1 MAKSEVF
8 QELDLNNAFLFALAL
23 GIPEVCRLVL
33 ELILG
38 RPMGKIKVHIEQS
51 LLYSTDF
58 KSVRLDVYASEEFR
72 LDCDIEMQNKDQ
84 KNLPK
89 RSRFYQAEAD
99 VTALRPGE
107 DYNCLRDNY
116 IIFIC
121 TFDPFGK
128 GLYRYVYENICHE
141 TGMPLNDG
149 TKKIFLSTKGTND
162 SDVAPELVHFLKY
175 VENTTDEFVEKAND
189 PVIKRI
195 HDKVTELKKSREW
208 EAKYMKFEELLLD
221 KEQEGREDGIR
232 EGMAKMSKLINQ
244 LLRDDQ
250 AEQIP
255 LITEDPELRDRL
267 FKKYHI

>member
-8 QELDLNNAFLFALAL
+8 QELDLNN
-23 GIPEVCRLVL
+23 E
-33 ELILG
+33 
-38 RPMGKIKVHIEQS
+38 
-51 LLYSTDF
+51 
-58 KSVRLDVYASEEFR
+58 
-72 LDCDIEMQNKDQ
+72 
-84 KNLPK
+84 
-89 RSRFYQAEAD
+89 
-99 VTALRPGE
+99 
-107 DYNCLRDNY
+107 
-116 IIFIC
+116 
-121 TFDPFGK
+121 
-128 GLYRYVYENICHE
+128 
-141 TGMPLNDG
+141 
-149 TKKIFLSTKGTND
+149 KIFLSTKGTND

-221 KEQEGREDGIR
+221 KEQEGREDG
-232 EGMAKMSKLINQ
+232 MAKMSKLINH
-244 LLRDDQ
+244 LLQDDQ